1 MAKTD
6 AKANMLNWGP
16 AVMLVGANRALR
28 MYRPTVEITT
38 VSRPLDTEA
47 LDPSNGPRVAVS
59 ATVPPLLLS
68 ELTLTL
74 VCSVT
79 LFYLMPLHN

>member
-6 AKANMLNWGP
+6 ANASMLSCGP
-16 AVMLVGANRALR
+16 AVMLVGANTALK

-38 VSRPLDTEA
+38 VSKPFETEA

-59 ATVPPLLLS
+59 ATVPPLILS
-68 ELTLTL
+68 ELMLTL